1 MSKNMN
7 RENIKQR
14 KMGKC
19 KLEKKRRRRKIT
31 RLNFVKSIYIETA
44 VYDYITDHEDME
56 T

>member
-19 KLEKKRRRRKIT
+19 KMEKKKEEEKLHALIT
-31 RLNFVKSIYIETA
+31 LNQFTYKLPYT
-44 VYDYITDHEDME
+44 IT
-56 T
+56 